1 MGRVAKPKEDKPKI
15 DIPKDVFFRYTVNGR
30 VLAKVVDGKLLC
42 GHRVI
47 TNTQAG
53 MDTWQEFP
61 SVEAASKALGVS
73 MPEHFGCP
81 IIDKYHPRIDWATF
95 RGGYYIS
102 KGAYGGGTQGEA
114 KAL

>member
-1 MGRVAKPKEDKPKI
+1 MPRVAKPKI

-53 MDTWQEFP
+53 MDTWQEFG
-61 SVEAASKALGVS
+61 SVKEASEKLGVP
-73 MPEHFGCP
+73 MPKYFGCP
-81 IIDKYHPRIDWATF
+81 IINEDNPRIDWSTF
-95 RGGYYIS
+95 KGGYYICP
-102 KGAYGGGTQGEA
+102 TQR
-114 KAL
+114 